1 MLNNP
6 DNTEEMVNE
15 LNEVEMKI
23 KNLKAMLKNKL
34 GTGFV
39 SKMFGFLLQSNLSLS
54 DVLAI

>member
-34 GTGFV
+34 GTGV
-39 SKMFGFLLQSNLSLS
+39 WLPVTIQSEYF
-54 DVLAI
+54 